1 MPLKQLRK
9 KKTAAVLYRI
19 SGAPDRSPH
28 TLDLEKNLISYLN
41 MNGTVNIQREDHK
54 KVESSTGRI
63 HINYNRSDFRS

>member
-54 KVESSTGRI
+54 KVGRI